1 MHEVSIVEAL
11 IEQVEGEVARAG
23 ASGRVTRLALSI
35 GRLSGVQAD
44 SIRFAFE
51 LLTPGT
57 LLEGA
62 ALEIEEP
69 RAFCACSG
77 CGVRT
82 ELEELSLQCPA
93 CGSSEIALQGGQ
105 EMLLETIDIDED

>member
-1 MHEVSIVEAL
+1 MHEVAIVEEL

-57 LLEGA
+57 RLEGSS
-62 ALEIEEP
+62 LE
-69 RAFCACSG
+69 
-77 CGVRT
+77 
-82 ELEELSLQCPA
+82 
-93 CGSSEIALQGGQ
+93 
-105 EMLLETIDIDED
+105 